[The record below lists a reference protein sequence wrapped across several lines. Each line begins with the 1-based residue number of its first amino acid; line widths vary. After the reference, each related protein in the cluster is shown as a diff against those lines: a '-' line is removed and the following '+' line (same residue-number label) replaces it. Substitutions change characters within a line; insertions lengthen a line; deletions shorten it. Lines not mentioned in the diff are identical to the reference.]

1 MTAGRLFRVSPP
13 MEGSKFTHH
22 TSPRL
27 VGYIPHGPLCP
38 LQSLGLAL
46 LVPRHLLVRL
56 FEVSPRYLGADQI
69 FDESADPAPSDHGV
83 KTLVHLLIEGYRELL
98 LQGGPSTCGTRV
110 ASTLNLAQVR
120 GASRTSL

>member
-27 VGYIPHGPLCP
+27 IGYIPHGPFCP
-38 LQSLGLAL
+38 LQSVGLAL

-56 FEVSPRYLGADQI
+56 FEVLPRDLGTDQV
-69 FDESADPAPSDHGV
+69 FDESADPAPSHHGV
-83 KTLVHLLIEGYRELL
+83 KTFEIGRASCRER
-98 LQGGPSTCGTRV
+98 GTNAV
-110 ASTLNLAQVR
+110 
-120 GASRTSL
+120 